1 MKKMTT
7 KQLVMTSLFMALTIV
22 ATIYLKLPVSLPIGY
37 IHMGDVFIFLSV
49 FILGPLCGA
58 LVGGVGA
65 GIADLIGFA
74 AYAPGTL
81 VIKAAM
87 AIATWYIY
95 HFLKKATKKNILAE
109 IVGGIAG
116 TIVMTV
122 GYFIYESLLFTT
134 VWVAFLNMP
143 WNLLQGA
150 VGIAIAVITMRV
162 LTATKGLEKF
172 KFHKG

>member
-7 KQLVMTSLFMALTIV
+7 KKLVMTSVFMALTIV
-22 ATIYLKLPVSLPIGY
+22 ATMFIRIPLPLVGY
-37 IHMGDVFIFLSV
+37 VNLGDVFIFLSV

-65 GIADLIGFA
+65 GIADLIGFI
-74 AYAPGTL
+74 AYAPGTF

-87 AIATWYIY
+87 AIVTWLIY
-95 HFLKKATKKNILAE
+95 QLLKKATKQDILAE

-134 VWVAFLNMP
+134 VWAAFLNMP

-162 LTATKGLEKF
+162 LTATKVLEKF